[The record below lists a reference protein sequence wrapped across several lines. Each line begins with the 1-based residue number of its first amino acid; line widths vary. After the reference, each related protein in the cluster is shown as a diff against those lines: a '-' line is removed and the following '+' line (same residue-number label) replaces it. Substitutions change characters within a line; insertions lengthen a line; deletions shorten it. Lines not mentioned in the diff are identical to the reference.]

1 MKEEISS
8 SFNNTSNA
16 SSAIDEENYL
26 DMPFLETEEEAAE
39 NIADINEQRD
49 VRKKDNKASTFA
61 PPDNTEEAAENIVDI
76 NEQRDTRKDDTSEK
90 EINLNDIND
99 LVNKVYN
106 YARENNHV
114 IIDNINTIYFSD
126 LISFLNDIKDGE
138 INNSNKK
145 KAYEDRIKKIEI

>member
-1 MKEEISS
+1 M
-8 SFNNTSNA
+8 
-16 SSAIDEENYL
+16 
-26 DMPFLETEEEAAE
+26 
-39 NIADINEQRD
+39 
-49 VRKKDNKASTFA
+49 
-61 PPDNTEEAAENIVDI
+61 DI
-76 NEQRDTRKDDTSEK
+76 NEQRDTRKEDDASEK

-126 LISFLNDIKDGE
+126 LISFLNDIKYGE